1 MKSTVIFR
9 DFTGNIFQSFTIPLH
24 SWIIDCVQAEGYKPG
39 EILISFYSDEFVHEL
54 NLEFLNHNTLTDIIT
69 FDYSVEKFISGEIY
83 ISVDRVREN
92 AINFDQDFPFE
103 LKRIIIHGILHLV
116 GYNDKT
122 PEQKMQMSAKED
134 YYLSLLPI

>member
-1 MKSTVIFR
+1 MKSAVIFR

-24 SWIIDCVQAEGYKPG
+24 SWIIDCIKAEGYKPG
-39 EILISFYSDEFVHEL
+39 EILISFYSDEFVHEI
-54 NLEFLNHNTLTDIIT
+54 NLEFLKHSTLTDIIT
-69 FDYSVEKFISGEIY
+69 FDYSVEKFIFGEIY

-92 AINFDQDFPFE
+92 AINLNQDFKLE

-116 GYNDKT
+116 GYKDKT